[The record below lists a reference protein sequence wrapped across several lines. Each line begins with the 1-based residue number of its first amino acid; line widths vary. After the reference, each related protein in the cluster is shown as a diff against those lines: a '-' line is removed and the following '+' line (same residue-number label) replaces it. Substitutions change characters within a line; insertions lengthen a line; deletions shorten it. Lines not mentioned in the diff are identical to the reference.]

1 MQSGIASARINA
13 YRLALILVLLF
24 CAGCNLATTGGGAP
38 TSFEGPPIIHIAA
51 PAPNQTFLAGATVI
65 VQARVENAGPD
76 LARIS
81 VLLDDALLGEKVNPN
96 ETNAAVLPLT
106 IDWPTSN
113 TGDFRIS
120 VLAERS
126 DGDFS
131 REDVNIR
138 VISESSAESAATR
151 ETARQEA
158 GAPDSPGADAD
169 GQRDAADNTA
179 EQPDLPLPM
188 PTNSEPAVSDQSRVA
203 GTMMQPARIR
213 VGPGATYDLVGNLD
227 ENFEVMIVAVNPSR
241 EWYRIAYNDLADAW
255 VYAEFVQPAGGAAGL
270 PVETGPPMP
279 AEQGVNLVVV
289 EVQLESAIVCNQQA
303 TVRARIQNQGTDKAR
318 NVAWVIAEPVLLSD
332 GSSLLENPP
341 LAYLKTLEAEEE
353 DTVAFP
359 LTLTSHVDQEQFI
372 RIVADSGNHL
382 PETDETDNIGNSAS
396 FILQPGACG

>member
-1 MQSGIASARINA
+1 MQSGIASARFNA

-24 CAGCNLATTGGGAP
+24 CAGCNLATTGDGAP

-51 PAPNQTFLAGATVI
+51 PAPNQTFLAGTTVI

-126 DGDFS
+126 DGEFS
-131 REDVNIR
+131 REDVNIL

-151 ETARQEA
+151 EITRQEA
-158 GAPDSPGADAD
+158 VTPDSPGAD
-169 GQRDAADNTA
+169 GQRDAAGNTA
-179 EQPDLPLPM
+179 EQPDLPK
-188 PTNSEPAVSDQSRVA
+188 PTDSEPPVGEQSRVA
-203 GTMMQPARIR
+203 GTMTQPARIR

-289 EVQLESAIVCNQQA
+289 EVQLESAIVCNQPA

-318 NVAWVIAEPVLLSD
+318 NVAWVIAEPVLMSD

>member
-24 CAGCNLATTGGGAP
+24 CAGCNLATTGDGAP

-51 PAPNQTFLAGATVI
+51 PAPNQTFLAGTTVI

-126 DGDFS
+126 DGEFS

-158 GAPDSPGADAD
+158 VAPDSPGADAD
-169 GQRDAADNTA
+169 RQRDAAGNTA
-179 EQPDLPLPM
+179 EQPDLPK
-188 PTNSEPAVSDQSRVA
+188 PTDSEPAVSDQSRVA
-203 GTMMQPARIR
+203 GTMTQPARIR

-279 AEQGVNLVVV
+279 MEQGVNLVVV
-289 EVQLESAIVCNQQA
+289 DVQLESAIVCNQPA

-318 NVAWVIAEPVLLSD
+318 NVAWVIAEPVLMSD

-341 LAYLKTLEAEEE
+341 LAYLKTLEAAEE

-359 LTLTSHVDQEQFI
+359 LTLTSHIDQEQFI

>member
-1 MQSGIASARINA
+1 MQSGIASSRFSA

-24 CAGCNLATTGGGAP
+24 CAGCNLATTGDGAP

-51 PAPNQTFLAGATVI
+51 PAPNQTFLAGTTVI

-126 DGDFS
+126 DGEFS

-151 ETARQEA
+151 ETNRQEA

-169 GQRDAADNTA
+169 GQKDVAGNTA
-179 EQPDLPLPM
+179 EQPDLPLPK
-188 PTNSEPAVSDQSRVA
+188 PTDSEPPVGEQSRVA
-203 GTMMQPARIR
+203 GTMTQPARIR

-241 EWYRIAYNDLADAW
+241 EWYRIAYNDLPDAW

-279 AEQGVNLVVV
+279 MEQGVNLVVV
-289 EVQLESAIVCNQQA
+289 DVQLESAIVCNQPA

-318 NVAWVIAEPVLLSD
+318 NVAWVIAEPVLMSD

-353 DTVAFP
+353 DMLAFP

>member
-1 MQSGIASARINA
+1 MQSGIASSRFNA

-24 CAGCNLATTGGGAP
+24 CAGCNLATTGDGAP

-51 PAPNQTFLAGATVI
+51 PAPNQTFLAGTTVI

-126 DGDFS
+126 DGEFS
-131 REDVNIR
+131 REDVNIL
-138 VISESSAESAATR
+138 VISESSAESAAAR
-151 ETARQEA
+151 ETTRQEA
-158 GAPDSPGADAD
+158 GAPDTPGADE
-169 GQRDAADNTA
+169 QRDAAGNTA
-179 EQPDLPLPM
+179 EQPDLPK
-188 PTNSEPAVSDQSRVA
+188 PTDSEPAVGEQSRVA
-203 GTMMQPARIR
+203 GTMTQPARIR

-289 EVQLESAIVCNQQA
+289 DVQLESAIVCNQPA

-382 PETDETDNIGNSAS
+382 PETDETDNTGNSAS